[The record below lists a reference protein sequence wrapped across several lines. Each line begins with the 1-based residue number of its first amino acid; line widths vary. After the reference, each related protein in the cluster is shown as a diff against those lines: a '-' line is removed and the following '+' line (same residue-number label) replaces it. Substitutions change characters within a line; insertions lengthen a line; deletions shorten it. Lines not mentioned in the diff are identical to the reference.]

1 MFLLMFVCSQRG
13 GGLSLEGSVPRP
25 KSEKWAVRILLEC
38 FLLGYSVDVK
48 VKFPFRPS
56 VSPTVIYSGFRRNSK
71 WPYKASSTT
80 VKHASGADQELP
92 VLNNSGTFTLRSL
105 HWATTSVSSSWRLMT
120 WLILGWATIFSNVFA
135 VTSCLRP
142 KDWCTQKS
150 GSNECLPAAVVTS
163 SEAKALLF
171 ERVSNPRLSMKRWLQ
186 DIFFWNKHTSA
197 NISHRCWI
205 YGGLNVTKCPGW
217 GSKISTDNNYTY
229 VLLSSLAL

>member
-120 WLILGWATIFSNVFA
+120 WLILGGPLYLVMFLRSPLAYGQKIGAHKRA
-135 VTSCLRP
+135 VLMNAYQQQ
-142 KDWCTQKS
+142 W
-150 GSNECLPAAVVTS
+150 
-163 SEAKALLF
+163 
-171 ERVSNPRLSMKRWLQ
+171 
-186 DIFFWNKHTSA
+186 
-197 NISHRCWI
+197 
-205 YGGLNVTKCPGW
+205 
-217 GSKISTDNNYTY
+217 
-229 VLLSSLAL
+229 